1 MRMRHFAHSK
11 KSVYF
16 IMTQNS
22 NTVAMKCQKS
32 AFIWCISPQSCP
44 KRTVRQTIRFFYLVR
59 GKSPPALLFAPK
71 SRCASW
77 GKYAATPSLRVP
89 IGKGKSRESET
100 RKHHMLTQKS
110 DNSPERAMASK
121 RFSERNKNE
130 AKKRARCALFRNFKA
145 GLAYWRGFK
154 IS

>member
-11 KSVYF
+11 ESVYF

-32 AFIWCISPQSCP
+32 AFIWCISPQSYP

-77 GKYAATPSLRVP
+77 GKYAATPSLRVSLSQAL
-89 IGKGKSRESET
+89 KRESET

-130 AKKRARCALFRNFKA
+130 AKKKGTMCPFSQFQSRPRLLARL
-145 GLAYWRGFK
+145 
-154 IS
+154 